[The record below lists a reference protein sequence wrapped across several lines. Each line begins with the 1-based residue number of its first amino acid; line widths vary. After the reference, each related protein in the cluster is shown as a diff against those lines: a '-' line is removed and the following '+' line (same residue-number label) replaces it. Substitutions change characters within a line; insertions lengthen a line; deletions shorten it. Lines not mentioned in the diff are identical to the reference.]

1 MNPSSR
7 KGNNPELWDKFLN
20 DLDERLQFGL
30 LEPLRRVNTY
40 HFEGTALLII
50 EPGTQQ
56 DFDYL
61 SKPHVSQ
68 QLQLLV
74 SGSTKIDKIEIKKV
88 STE

>member
-30 LEPLRRVNTY
+30 LEPLRRINSY
-40 HFEGTALLII
+40 HFEGNSILII

-61 SKPHVSQ
+61 TKPHVSH
-68 QLQLLV
+68 QLQLLA
-74 SGSTKIDKIEIKKV
+74 SGSTKIEKIEIKKAG
-88 STE
+88 SE